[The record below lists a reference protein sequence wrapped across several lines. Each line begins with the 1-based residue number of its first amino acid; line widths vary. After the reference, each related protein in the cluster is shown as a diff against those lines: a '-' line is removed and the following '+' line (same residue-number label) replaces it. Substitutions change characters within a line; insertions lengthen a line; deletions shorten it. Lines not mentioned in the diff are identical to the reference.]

1 MLEYN
6 QLLCLVREIKAQ
18 AAANDALAEELMRKV
33 QLEEEEEEKQR
44 GAAERV
50 W

>member
-1 MLEYN
+1 VLKKIDPEK
-6 QLLCLVREIKAQ
+6 VREIKAQ

-33 QLEEEEEEKQR
+33 QLEEEKQR